1 MNYVTVHESAG
12 KRNVDIVTASDRL
25 LTRARLRRP
34 RQPEVRRRS
43 RVVRSRRT
51 GAPDEYPREW
61 PQRPA
66 GRDEEPHHHRTDPQ
80 RSPVGPLC
88 RQRLRE
94 SPFVVPDA
102 VGPSFAA
109 RVPWIPLHGVGR
121 CGQLPQHQRGPV
133 FGHHEDVTALALAD
147 LPGFAALLGVPQE
160 TYRTWDA
167 GRRPVAQA
175 RALAGH
181 PDDQE
186 LLPLPVLA
194 AMLRVHVRTLHLAAR
209 LGRLTVVY
217 DTRTTFRRLRPRAT
231 RAAALIF
238 RQLHYRKHGRRGQVA
253 LPLSWAMIPTDYDRQ
268 IRAARERLGLSQA
281 QFATAI
287 GAARKAVVY
296 QWESRKRCPSP
307 VFWPRFERLIA
318 SIG

>member
-1 MNYVTVHESAG
+1 M
-12 KRNVDIVTASDRL
+12 
-25 LTRARLRRP
+25 
-34 RQPEVRRRS
+34 RQ
-43 RVVRSRRT
+43 
-51 GAPDEYPREW
+51 YRE
-61 PQRPA
+61 
-66 GRDEEPHHHRTDPQ
+66 
-80 RSPVGPLC
+80 
-88 RQRLRE
+88 
-94 SPFVVPDA
+94 
-102 VGPSFAA
+102 
-109 RVPWIPLHGVGR
+109 
-121 CGQLPQHQRGPV
+121 
-133 FGHHEDVTALALAD
+133 ALELSQ
-147 LPGFAALLGVPQE
+147 PTFAALLGVPQE

-167 GRRPVAQA
+167 GRRPVPGKILAQA

>member
-1 MNYVTVHESAG
+1 M
-12 KRNVDIVTASDRL
+12 
-25 LTRARLRRP
+25 
-34 RQPEVRRRS
+34 
-43 RVVRSRRT
+43 
-51 GAPDEYPREW
+51 
-61 PQRPA
+61 
-66 GRDEEPHHHRTDPQ
+66 
-80 RSPVGPLC
+80 
-88 RQRLRE
+88 
-94 SPFVVPDA
+94 
-102 VGPSFAA
+102 
-109 RVPWIPLHGVGR
+109 
-121 CGQLPQHQRGPV
+121 
-133 FGHHEDVTALALAD
+133 TALALAD

-281 QFATAI
+281 QFATASGRDSNALLRASVS
-287 GAARKAVVY
+287 GADSPPPGGSRQDRRPRLHARGALV
-296 QWESRKRCPSP
+296 
-307 VFWPRFERLIA
+307 A
-318 SIG
+318 